1 MPRPSV
7 GAERR
12 EQILR
17 AACEVVSEKGYK
29 ALRVTDV
36 ARHAKISTG
45 SVHYYFETKRDL
57 VHAAFEW
64 NFSRSLKRRKSILA
78 EHSNARDRLHAF
90 VDSYLPHDEE
100 TAAAWRVW
108 AETWVEALHNPDLR
122 ELNER
127 IYGEWRGV
135 ITEIIRIG
143 QAEEVI
149 IPGDPV
155 LLANALVSTIDGL
168 AIQALVGSKHMTL
181 GRMRS
186 VCEHLLA
193 MMSTEPAQAP
203 IG

>member
-17 AACEVVSEKGYK
+17 AACQVVSEKGYK

-64 NFSRSLKRRKSILA
+64 NFARSLERRKSILDR
-78 EHSNARDRLHAF
+78 HTNARDRLRAF
-90 VDSYLPHDEE
+90 VDSYLPNDEE

-108 AETWVEALHNPDLR
+108 AETWVEAIHNPDLR

-135 ITEIIRIG
+135 ITEIIRAG
-143 QAEEVI
+143 QNEGLIVQ
-149 IPGDPV
+149 GDPV

-168 AIQALVGSKHMTL
+168 AIQALAGSSHMTIS
-181 GRMRS
+181 RMRS
-186 VCEHLLA
+186 VCDHLLD
-193 MMSTEPAQAP
+193 MMSTEPVRAA
-203 IG
+203 G

>member
-7 GAERR
+7 EAERR

-17 AACEVVSEKGYK
+17 AACEVISEKGYK

-36 ARHAKISTG
+36 ARHAKLSTG

-64 NFSRSLKRRKSILA
+64 NFSRSLERRKSILDR
-78 EHSNARDRLHAF
+78 HPNARDRLHAF
-90 VDSYLPHDEE
+90 VDSYLPRDDE

-108 AETWVEALHNPDLR
+108 AETWVEALHDPDLR
-122 ELNER
+122 KLNER
-127 IYGEWRGV
+127 IYGEWRG
-135 ITEIIRIG
+135 IIAEIIRLG
-143 QAEEVI
+143 QAEGLI
-149 IPGDPV
+149 TPGDPV
-155 LLANALVSTIDGL
+155 LLANVLVSMIDGL
-168 AIQALVGSKHMTL
+168 AIQALVGSKHMTI

-186 VCEHLLA
+186 VCDHLLET
-193 MMSTEPAQAP
+193 MSAEPVQAA